1 MPETSHTIDLLKP
14 ETVFVNRLPDM
25 TGVVERL
32 FRHFRALLFQEF
44 RYTLQSAD
52 GQFRILSH
60 DEYLGNRPGYNLYG
74 ILALPPIKGLS
85 LVILEGPL
93 LAALVDELFGAS
105 APAEPDQTRAQ
116 ISIMESRIGRRL
128 IEMIVTSVNV
138 AFEQYFP
145 IAAEI
150 VRTEGFSALASV
162 ADAAEPFC
170 VLSTTLSLST
180 GTGSV
185 SIAIPYRGLEPFSEV
200 LGAPMGGES
209 QKEAHSQW
217 VDRIAASIDNVPVEV
232 AFEIGSIQLSAG
244 ALAALSEGD
253 VLPLT
258 LHHDARA
265 IIGGAAVGTITYGAD
280 GANYGVYF
288 GNDQQEQ

>member
-1 MPETSHTIDLLKP
+1 MPETYQAIDLLHP

-74 ILALPPIKGLS
+74 ILALPPVKGLS
-85 LVILEGPL
+85 LVILEGSL

-105 APAEPDQTRAQ
+105 APAGPEQARGQ
-116 ISIMESRIGRRL
+116 ISIMETRIGRRL
-128 IEMIVTSVNV
+128 VEMVVTSINV
-138 AFEQYFP
+138 AFQQYFP
-145 IAAEI
+145 VAAEI

-170 VLSTTLSLST
+170 VLSTTLGLST
-180 GTGSV
+180 GEGSV

-217 VDRIAASIDNVPVEV
+217 IDRIAASIDTVPVEI
-232 AFEIGSIQLSAG
+232 AFEIGTTQLSAG
-244 ALAALSEGD
+244 ALGALAEGD
-253 VLPLT
+253 ILPLA
-258 LHHDARA
+258 LHRDARA
-265 IIGGAAVGTITYGAD
+265 IIGGAAVGTITYGAV
-280 GANYGVYF
+280 GTNYGVYF
-288 GNDQQEQ
+288 ANDQQEQ